1 VLRPPDSQ
9 LRRGAR
15 VAALALV
22 ILASPVASA
31 GARVPS
37 GNLLANPGAEQAG
50 SPLPHWTPGGSF
62 ILVNY
67 GTGAYPSRAIGDGIA
82 GGCGFFTG
90 GQQGSVTGRQEID
103 LSHIPEIASPGV
115 TATVSGELGGFETQE
130 DNARVEV
137 TYESAGNPVGAPLT
151 IGPVTAAERGGR
163 TGFVARRASGQV
175 PPSADKAFVTVT
187 LTRVGAGSGSEDND
201 GYADN
206 LGFTL
211 DGSVPGP
218 PPTACLPDRD
228 GDGFAQGSD
237 CDDTNPAIHPGAA
250 EVPDDGIDQ
259 DCDGADAVNLDRDH
273 DGFNRPQ
280 DCDDANPGVHPGA
293 EDRPGDGIDADCR
306 DGDAPFPKILSPITA
321 HWDADSEKGTRV
333 TALLVK
339 DVPAAGSV
347 LVTCSGRGC
356 PFRRLVP
363 RVAHHRA
370 SATRRFGH
378 HRLAPGVHVEV
389 RITAPGSIGKVV
401 RYAVRGGGRLPKSTQ
416 LCLPPGA
423 SRPTRCG

>member
-1 VLRPPDSQ
+1 VLVLIS
-9 LRRGAR
+9 
-15 VAALALV
+15 LALSA
-22 ILASPVASA
+22 ASS

-37 GNLLANPGAEQAG
+37 GNLLENPGAEQSGA
-50 SPLPHWTPGGSF
+50 PTPHWNPLGSSF
-62 ILVNY
+62 ILVDY
-67 GTGAYPSRAIGDGIA
+67 GTGAYPSRAIGDGIG
-82 GGCGFFTG
+82 GGCAFFTG
-90 GQQGSVTGRQEID
+90 GQQASVTARQDIN
-103 LSHIPEIASPGV
+103 LSQIPEITSPGV
-115 TATVSGELGGFETQE
+115 TATLSGDLGGFETQE

-137 TYESAGNPVGAPLT
+137 TYEAAGNPVGSLT

-163 TGFVARRASGQV
+163 TGFVARRASAQV
-175 PPSADKAFVTVT
+175 PPSADLARVTVT

-218 PPTACLPDRD
+218 PPSTCLPDRD
-228 GDGFAQGSD
+228 GDGFSQGSD

-280 DCDDANPGVHPGA
+280 DCDDANPGIDPGA
-293 EDRPGDGIDADCR
+293 DDRPGDGIDEDCR
-306 DGDAPFPKILSPITA
+306 GGDAPFGKILSPITA

-339 DVPAAGSV
+339 DVPAGASV
-347 LVTCSGRGC
+347 LVICAGRGC
-356 PFRRLVP
+356 PFRRFAP

-370 SATRRFGH
+370 SATRRFGR
-378 HRLAPGVHVEV
+378 HRLKPGARIEV
-389 RITAPGSIGKVV
+389 RITALASVGKVV
-401 RYAVRGGGRLPKSTQ
+401 RYAVRGGGKLPRPTQ

-423 SRPTRCG
+423 RRPRRCA